1 MSKSPAV
8 TVMWDYTTP
17 YAKFVDYTKRKEA
30 VVVNDTSSDRLVEG
44 IDQETAKEIAKEI
57 QEQTLDYVGYID
69 YMKRNYATKNDS
81 KELTGIFTDKT
92 LNASTE
98 EAEHLKDM
106 LVEAKENKSLLW
118 RGVISFD
125 NDFLARNGV
134 YIPKS
139 KEVDQEMIKKVVQKA
154 MVNVIKREKLSD
166 SAFWWGNIHLNTDN
180 IHVHVGLSEIKSARP
195 TFFYAARNRRER
207 KGKFS
212 QKTIKGIKS
221 NVYNS
226 LTRED
231 KRSIRLDKE
240 KKIASLRDKLLKSMV
255 DKEADKLERMDRFFV
270 DQVIDHLPKGKKL
283 RYGSN
288 AKDFRLSKFFI
299 DRYVDHQLQNNMLV
313 YKNYQAVT
321 ESLLDDYRYAYD
333 SGGKE
338 EKNSIYRE
346 VTKIY
351 GREVARTLRTKE
363 NSQFMDKRMAD
374 LRKRLGD
381 RALKYIQEIAKK
393 RRKSNIKD
401 LSAANQKLVKGQDR
415 NATMVHSEEIWTK
428 MGYKIAKDAI
438 PIVLVVPIPDDEK
451 DSKHKSKREQE
462 NGKNTPKG
470 FQEVRFYDER
480 FVEPINPDKVRLDI
494 DIKSLKSMKKED
506 LLDLVEL
513 AQAVSKEDP
522 ENRRSKQE
530 VGIFK
535 YALRQRILEERK
547 QEIDVLLELLNKY
560 EKPATVDAA
569 FLDYKKMQFSDMKN
583 LVELQ
588 LTPKYKL
595 SKKDLQQKDDLEF
608 KYVDAVQV
616 SISKVDQKMADQQR
630 EMLMR
635 EIKLAKNVQDPSIFE
650 LLKGEGATK
659 KAYVNELAIKYE
671 IFNIKRSINLN
682 NQAIKQTKDEA
693 TQKELRKR
701 NGMAFEQLKELYS
714 ELSPDESRI
723 AKIQLEWDYQHDH
736 SFRRQISRRIDQQRS
751 EARRTS
757 YNRVSHSLVKGLSMA
772 LRDDS
777 SKRERLL
784 RQLEQEESREKEK
797 ER

>member
-1 MSKSPAV
+1 
-8 TVMWDYTTP
+8 MWDYTTP

-30 VVVNDTSSDRLVEG
+30 VLVNDPSSDRLVEG
-44 IDQETAKEIAKEI
+44 INQETAKEIAKEI
-57 QEQTLDYVGYID
+57 KEQTLDYVGYID

-81 KELTGIFTDKT
+81 KKFTGIFTDKT

-98 EAEHLKDM
+98 EAKHLKDM

-125 NDFLARNGV
+125 NDFLARNGI

-240 KKIASLRDKLLKSMV
+240 KKIASLRDKLLKSMA

-393 RRKSNIKD
+393 RSKSNIEE

-470 FQEVRFYDER
+470 FQEVKFYDER

>member
-1 MSKSPAV
+1 
-8 TVMWDYTTP
+8 MWDYTTP

-30 VVVNDTSSDRLVEG
+30 VLVNDPSSDRLVEG
-44 IDQETAKEIAKEI
+44 INQETAKEIAKEI
-57 QEQTLDYVGYID
+57 KEQTLDYVGYID

-81 KELTGIFTDKT
+81 KKFTGIFTDKT

-98 EAEHLKDM
+98 EAKHLKDM

-125 NDFLARNGV
+125 NDFLARNGI

-240 KKIASLRDKLLKSMV
+240 KKIASLRDKLLKSMA

-333 SGGKE
+333 SDGKE

-393 RRKSNIKD
+393 RSKSNIEE

-470 FQEVRFYDER
+470 FQEVKFYDER

>member
-1 MSKSPAV
+1 
-8 TVMWDYTTP
+8 MWDYTTP

-240 KKIASLRDKLLKSMV
+240 KKIASLRDKLLKSMA

-470 FQEVRFYDER
+470 FQEVKFYDER

-659 KAYVNELAIKYE
+659 KAYVNELVIKYE

-682 NQAIKQTKDEA
+682 NQAIKQTKDES
-693 TQKELRKR
+693 TQTELRKR

>member
-1 MSKSPAV
+1 
-8 TVMWDYTTP
+8 MWDYTTP

-30 VVVNDTSSDRLVEG
+30 VVVKDPSDDRLVEG
-44 IDQETAKEIAKEI
+44 IDQATAQEIAKEI

-81 KELTGIFTDKT
+81 KEFTGIFTDKT

-139 KEVDQEMIKKVVQKA
+139 KEVDQEMIKKVVRKA

-240 KKIASLRDKLLKSMV
+240 KKIASLRDKLLKSMA

-363 NSQFMDKRMAD
+363 SSQFMNKRMAD

-393 RRKSNIKD
+393 RSKSNIED
-401 LSAANQKLVKGQDR
+401 LSAANQKLVKEQDR

-451 DSKHKSKREQE
+451 DSKHKSKREQK
-462 NGKNTPKG
+462 NGKSTPKG
-470 FQEVRFYDER
+470 FEKVEFYDER

-530 VGIFK
+530 VGVFK
-535 YALRQRILEERK
+535 FALRQRILEERK
-547 QEIDVLLELLNKY
+547 HEIDASLELLNRY
-560 EKPATVDAA
+560 ENPVVADAT

-588 LTPKYKL
+588 LMPKYKL
-595 SKKDLQQKDDLEF
+595 SKKDLQQKEDLEF

-630 EMLMR
+630 EMLMH

-650 LLKGEGATK
+650 LLKGKGATK

-671 IFNIKRSINLN
+671 IIDIKRSINLN
-682 NQAIKQTKDEA
+682 NQTIKQTKDEV

-714 ELSPDESRI
+714 ELSSDESRI

-751 EARRTS
+751 GARRTS

-784 RQLEQEESREKEK
+784 RQLEQEERREKEK